1 MRKGP
6 EDCLKVE
13 LECAL
18 WEGESEEQHQF
29 SQELWRELPFPVIVK
44 RKMAGEGQSWTTTVP
59 KMQKG
64 MTWEH
69 FKEEIRAW
77 ALCADG
83 AVEKKLMAV
92 QIAINLPMNHPLRLR
107 ERVFDSGEY
116 GVSKL
121 NADNGVEDLITF
133 LDGIFIKDPLSNRYE
148 IWKKV
153 VSYKREKGMDVE
165 SYISKYEALFRRA
178 EKNKIMYPDDI
189 KGFMIMEGA
198 NLSVLQAQFVTNNCD
213 FKCSDPTVD
222 APRLFSE
229 IKAGLK
235 KVCGQQSAL
244 LGGSGATSLIAEGDL
259 ECFLSTE
266 RGKNLIK
273 KTLGK
278 RKHSASEGDKEMFKF
293 SCWYCEKQG
302 HRKLD
307 CEEFRKDVK
316 NGTVKKKP
324 WKDLR
329 TDKIETE
336 KTKLEEVKK
345 VVEDDW
351 DDDDGLAWL
360 VATVEKGGTHDIW
373 SEGDGLETFLDEKQ
387 NNRQAKEEEFPESNV
402 SLGNGSCNELGG
414 LGGGHSVDQL
424 PLSTIQPGVSGSAEM
439 NILVPEPKEEEAS
452 ESGVGETMIQWD
464 IEGIEETA
472 LLAQQQKDEAILD
485 TGCTSELTRVQW
497 WRTFKENMSE
507 RDKQSVR
514 SQEGQKTFKFGG
526 GQKLKSV
533 RKIKFPAY
541 IEGRKVELISDV
553 VDCDL
558 PFLISLK
565 TMRDKGFILD
575 CGNDRATIQ
584 MKEGPVEVGLRLGEF
599 GHHYRLLL
607 VHMGEEAICWYSWSE
622 KGE

>member
-1 MRKGP
+1 
-6 EDCLKVE
+6 
-13 LECAL
+13 
-18 WEGESEEQHQF
+18 
-29 SQELWRELPFPVIVK
+29 
-44 RKMAGEGQSWTTTVP
+44 MAGEGQSWTTTVP

-278 RKHSASEGDKEMFKF
+278 RKHSASEGDKEVFKF

-324 WKDLR
+324 WR
-329 TDKIETE
+329 TDKTETKE
-336 KTKLEEVKK
+336 DKSEEVKK

-351 DDDDGLAWL
+351 DDDDGLAWF
-360 VATVEKGGTHDIW
+360 VATVEKGGTRDIW
-373 SEGDGLETFLDEKQ
+373 SGGDGLETFLDEKQ
-387 NNRQAKEEEFPESNV
+387 NN
-402 SLGNGSCNELGG
+402 
-414 LGGGHSVDQL
+414 
-424 PLSTIQPGVSGSAEM
+424 
-439 NILVPEPKEEEAS
+439 
-452 ESGVGETMIQWD
+452 
-464 IEGIEETA
+464 
-472 LLAQQQKDEAILD
+472 
-485 TGCTSELTRVQW
+485 
-497 WRTFKENMSE
+497 
-507 RDKQSVR
+507 
-514 SQEGQKTFKFGG
+514 
-526 GQKLKSV
+526 
-533 RKIKFPAY
+533 
-541 IEGRKVELISDV
+541 
-553 VDCDL
+553 
-558 PFLISLK
+558 
-565 TMRDKGFILD
+565 
-575 CGNDRATIQ
+575 
-584 MKEGPVEVGLRLGEF
+584 
-599 GHHYRLLL
+599 
-607 VHMGEEAICWYSWSE
+607 
-622 KGE
+622 